1 MKIYTEVN
9 YEWKDGELVKT
20 SSDSFEYSGDIAFCG
35 GGGGGGLAKAVG
47 KATETVGDV
56 GKGAGNFV
64 ADAGKGAT
72 MDVTGALDDTV
83 AGTMDIIKDPAGTI
97 KGGPGGSLGDLTDKI
112 YGGTTK
118 DLISGAQ
125 GKTEEES
132 VAAPTLAAEE
142 VDAQGAL
149 TAQNQKR
156 KQSQGRGA
164 ANLTA
169 GQSATMLTS

>member
-20 SSDSFEYSGDIAFCG
+20 SSESFEYSGDIALCG
-35 GGGGGGLAKAVG
+35 GGGGGGNPVTKTINKALKGTSGFVDDAVSG
-47 KATETVGDV
+47 TVN
-56 GKGAGNFV
+56 AF
-64 ADAGKGAT
+64 
-72 MDVTGALDDTV
+72 
-83 AGTMDIIKDPAGTI
+83 KDPAGTM
-97 KGGPGGSLGDLTDKI
+97 KGGPGGSFGDMANSL
-112 YGGTTK
+112 YGGTLK
-118 DLISGAQ
+118 GLVEGAQ
-125 GKTEEES
+125 GKTEEEA

-156 KQSQGRGA
+156 KQSEGRGA

-169 GQSATMLTS
+169 GQTATMLTS